1 MLSLTSLRVELNIP
15 TSKRNKID
23 NLLGFLSCCKLKDD
37 TLKLP
42 KIGDVYCKVSRQPE
56 GALKSVTVSVNPSG
70 EYLAACLYDNG
81 KDLPKKSTEGK
92 AIGLDVGLTHYGSR
106 IKFGQNHIRAAI

>member
-70 EYLAACLYDNG
+70 EYLAAYLYDNG
-81 KDLPKKSTEGK
+81 KYLPEKSTEGK

-106 IKFGQNHIRAAI
+106 IK